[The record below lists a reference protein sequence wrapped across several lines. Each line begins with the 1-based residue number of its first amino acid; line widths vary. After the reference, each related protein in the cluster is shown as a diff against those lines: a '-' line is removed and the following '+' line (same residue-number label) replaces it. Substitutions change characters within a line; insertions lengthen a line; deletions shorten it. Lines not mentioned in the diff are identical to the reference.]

1 MLASAAMTEL
11 ARVMADNPGG
21 VIETV
26 AKEHDVTPRAVV
38 EALPDSMRRFA
49 PAETFVEA
57 MTDVAKWGDV
67 TLIIHT
73 DDGIMEFGEFL
84 ARVVQ
89 ILGDGIAQVQA
100 RGLRITPV
108 ESLKPFLVLTVKH
121 AGKSGRYLL
130 RAMGV

>member
-57 MTDVAKWGDV
+57 MTDVAQWGGV

-73 DDGIMEFGEFL
+73 DDGIMEFTGPIPNGQ
-84 ARVVQ
+84 VV
-89 ILGDGIAQVQA
+89 AA
-100 RGLRITPV
+100 ITI
-108 ESLKPFLVLTVKH
+108 
-121 AGKSGRYLL
+121 
-130 RAMGV
+130 